1 MFINSENAS
10 QKWFVKLFAP
20 WCRHCKLLRPVW
32 DALSAELREHD
43 IRVAEVDCTLNGA
56 LTCERFTP
64 DGYPTLIFIEDG
76 KFHRYNG
83 ARELEALKAY
93 ALQAEKPGL
102 EELPS
107 TVSHMDSWL
116 GVMPNI
122 LRSFA
127 TEFD

>member
-1 MFINSENAS
+1 MKN
-10 QKWFVKLFAP
+10 
-20 WCRHCKLLRPVW
+20 LRSYVEGRWHEATADFRPLVNP
-32 DALSAELREHD
+32 STE
-43 IRVAEVDCTLNGA
+43 EVIANL
-56 LTCERFTP
+56 
-64 DGYPTLIFIEDG
+64 
-76 KFHRYNG
+76 K
-83 ARELEALKAY
+83 RELEALKAY